1 MNNVFAHFL
10 QETGLYGKIEI
21 TSANID
27 ELIDL
32 IGGRVRI
39 SSYCTECKDNRTFS
53 MNPISFIFHDG
64 RGEKSLENLAD
75 HLDQW
80 QKTQAIVGTPQPDK
94 RNNHN
99 ENLEWTWSTWQYNE
113 ATRLIHFPFVCSM
126 DETHTLDYIVLTR
139 GNTMI
144 KIGQYPSIAD
154 LAFPELKEFKK
165 VVSTDDL
172 KELRK
177 AIGLHAQG
185 IGIGAFVYIRRIF
198 ERLIDRAKDMAITD
212 GSLDVEEYSRSR
224 VAERIDLL
232 KKYLPNA
239 LVSNKTFYGIV
250 SKGVHELSEEDC
262 IAYFPVV
269 QEGIMLI
276 LCQWKAKKEEIET
289 EQRLSASLSKI
300 ATNLSKGGTN

>member
-1 MNNVFAHFL
+1 M

-39 SSYCTECKDNRTFS
+39 SSYCTECKDKRTFS

-75 HLDQW
+75 HLVQW

-144 KIGQYPSIAD
+144 KLG
-154 LAFPELKEFKK
+154 
-165 VVSTDDL
+165 ST
-172 KELRK
+172 
-177 AIGLHAQG
+177 
-185 IGIGAFVYIRRIF
+185 
-198 ERLIDRAKDMAITD
+198 RL
-212 GSLDVEEYSRSR
+212 L
-224 VAERIDLL
+224 
-232 KKYLPNA
+232 
-239 LVSNKTFYGIV
+239 
-250 SKGVHELSEEDC
+250 
-262 IAYFPVV
+262 
-269 QEGIMLI
+269 LI
-276 LCQWKAKKEEIET
+276 LLFQN
-289 EQRLSASLSKI
+289 SMSLKSRFH
-300 ATNLSKGGTN
+300 